1 MGYEKFRRNIEIL
14 KNSYIRAWNARKQEL
29 NIDCII
35 SVFRFVD
42 AFLLKIV
49 DDRIKMGK
57 KIDNQI
63 LSVTPKFV

>member
-1 MGYEKFRRNIEIL
+1 MGYEKFWRNIGIL
-14 KNSYIRAWNARKQEL
+14 EKSCLRAWNARKHKL
-29 NIDCII
+29 NIDCTI

-49 DDRIKMGK
+49 DDRIKIGK

-63 LSVTPKFV
+63 LSLFILL